1 MLIFKFS
8 VEIESY
14 YVVQAGKVKNNS
26 PTKLSGPTGFV
37 YVGIVPWQFPQF
49 LSLLLAHFQGKKN
62 LHYYHSKNLKY
73 FNALVQMIYQIPILF
88 CIIPSS
94 LKI

>member
-49 LSLLLAHFQGKKN
+49 LSLLLAHFQGKKKSTLLPFQKLKIFQCISSN
-62 LHYYHSKNLKY
+62 DISNPYTVLHY
-73 FNALVQMIYQIPILF
+73 P
-88 CIIPSS
+88 IIP
-94 LKI
+94 